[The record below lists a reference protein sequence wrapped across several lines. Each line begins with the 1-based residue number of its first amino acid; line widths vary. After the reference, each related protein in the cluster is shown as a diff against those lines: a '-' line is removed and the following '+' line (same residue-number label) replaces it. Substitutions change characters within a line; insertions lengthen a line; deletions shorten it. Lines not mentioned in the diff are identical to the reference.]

1 MKYIYSNNIK
11 ISNLKIIETQKI
23 FKIIYE
29 LSKSIHIF
37 GIIIKLDDITLFKKH
52 NLYEIKLNSD
62 SLLSVY
68 DKFLSSRIKNYN
80 NIIKEKIITVK
91 PNSVIEDYYNKNKT
105 SLYINIKYVKKFENN
120 NIPIINII

>member
-52 NLYEIKLNSD
+52 NLY
-62 SLLSVY
+62 
-68 DKFLSSRIKNYN
+68 
-80 NIIKEKIITVK
+80 
-91 PNSVIEDYYNKNKT
+91 
-105 SLYINIKYVKKFENN
+105 
-120 NIPIINII
+120 